1 MMDIFIFIGVIAI
14 IIALLYL
21 FKNRNSTY
29 KFDDVDGKL
38 SGKTAKKIISLL
50 PDVIYIVD
58 NEYKIKNVLNSV
70 SDQSCLD
77 YDNAADISIKD
88 WIDPQCLPQ
97 VLAAIEAAFL
107 SDNVQHVEYSTT
119 IDGNTSYFQARIKRL
134 QKNLIACF
142 EQDITERKLY
152 EQNLVKAKEEIEKSQ
167 RINQLILDNSN
178 SGWIYLTSDYTVQ
191 WENIHRYN
199 AVKVATKYK
208 KGQCCYKTVMG
219 LSSPCLDCVARKAFS
234 SGKVEQDEII
244 ISNELTVEMTAIPV
258 AGKDGDISG
267 VVLKYHDITVKQHA
281 AKELERA
288 KIAAETSDRLK
299 SMFISNMSH
308 EIRTPLNAI
317 VGFSELLIHTEDD
330 IKKQEYLSVI
340 KRNNELLLQLINDIL
355 DLSKIES
362 DTLEFVY
369 SYVNINELLKDIELI
384 SKCKIEDNK
393 DLNIIFT
400 PGLSEC
406 IINTEKNRIQQV
418 IMNLVNNAIKFTE
431 RGEINI
437 TYKLTD
443 DGLLLSISDTGKGIP
458 KEKQKDI
465 FKRFVKL
472 DNFVTGTGLGLSI
485 CESIISK
492 LRGEIGVESEEGQ
505 GSTFWFTLPVIP
517 FNSPYSN
524 ARPTVSL
531 KTTEVDFARLKSERT
546 DTPTILIAEDNEDN
560 YKLYQFLLGKEYII
574 LHAWT
579 GEEVI
584 ELFEKY
590 ERDIDIIIMDIKMP
604 DMDGYEAV
612 NIIRER
618 NKDIPIIAA
627 SAHAFPEDVVRM
639 MESGFNNYISKPI
652 NQVLLFS
659 KLREYS

>member
-29 KFDDVDGKL
+29 KFDDAEGKL

-70 SDQSCLD
+70 SGQSCLD
-77 YDNAADISIKD
+77 HDEAAAISIKD
-88 WIDPQCLPQ
+88 WIDPQCLPE

-107 SDNVQHVEYSTT
+107 TDNVQRVEYSTT
-119 IDGNTSYFQARIKRL
+119 IDGNTSYFQTRIKRL

-142 EQDITERKLY
+142 EQDITEHKLY
-152 EQNLVKAKEEIEKSQ
+152 EQNLLKAKEEIEESQ

-178 SGWIYLTSDYTVQ
+178 SGWIYLTSDYTIQ
-191 WENIHRYN
+191 WENIHRYDH
-199 AVKVATKYK
+199 VKVATKYK
-208 KGQCCYKTVMG
+208 KGQCCYETVMG

-244 ISNELTVEMTAIPV
+244 INNDLTVEMTAIPV
-258 AGKDGDISG
+258 TGKDGDISG
-267 VVLKYHDITVKQHA
+267 VVLKYYDVTVKQRA

-317 VGFSELLIHTEDD
+317 VGFSELLVHTGDD
-330 IKKQEYLSVI
+330 TKKQEYLSII

-369 SYVNINELLKDIELI
+369 NYVNINELLKDIELI
-384 SKCKIEDNK
+384 SKCRIEDNK
-393 DLNIIFT
+393 DLNIVFT

-406 IINTEKNRIQQV
+406 VIDTEKNRIQQV
-418 IMNLVNNAIKFTE
+418 VMNLVNNAIKFTDQ
-431 RGEINI
+431 GEINI
-437 TYKLTD
+437 TYNLTD
-443 DGLLLSISDTGKGIP
+443 EGILFSVSDTGKGIP

-472 DNFVTGTGLGLSI
+472 DNYATGTGLGLSI
-485 CESIISK
+485 CQTIINK
-492 LRGEIGVESEEGQ
+492 LGGKIGVESEVGK
-505 GSTFWFTLPVIP
+505 GSTFWFTLPVR
-517 FNSPYSN
+517 PYSYPYYN
-524 ARPTVSL
+524 RPVASL
-531 KTTEVDFARLKSERT
+531 ESTDIDLTRLKNERENSS
-546 DTPTILIAEDNEDN
+546 TILIAEDNEDN

-574 LHAWT
+574 LHART
-579 GEEVI
+579 GLEAI
-584 ELFEKY
+584 NLFERY
-590 ERDIDIIIMDIKMP
+590 ERDINLIIMDIKMP

-612 NIIRER
+612 SVIRKK

-659 KLREYS
+659 KLKEYI